1 MITAPSYNDALWR
14 PRPRDRADRDNKAM
28 GWNRKAWG
36 PVVLRPAPSDM
47 ARVALG
53 AVLGMGLSTV
63 MVWLAHQGT
72 WDLPLRLFAPLG
84 ATAVLLFAVPTS
96 PLAQPWSC
104 VVGNAVSALWALF
117 VLQWSPPDLA
127 PALAV
132 GGAIGCMLLTR
143 SLHPPGGAMA
153 LLTVLTPKASLAV
166 GWVLAFMPVGA
177 MTLALVLAATLY
189 HRATGRRYPHH
200 ADASPKADP
209 ADAEAAYA
217 GAAGAAQRLRLSHA
231 DLQALLL
238 RFDQENNLEAED
250 LAELLAA
257 AEEAAIEHRLGGVRC
272 AQLMTRDPVSCA
284 LDEDVQTVA
293 ARFRLHPAK
302 SLPVLD
308 ADGALAGTVSRAELF
323 EWLWLSP
330 LRPVEPAAKSSL
342 LNWLGQRLP
351 GKTRAAP
358 RLSEL
363 PQLVHAPELSVD
375 EDTPVGQLLDAL
387 ARHSVP
393 CIPLLSAGRL
403 TGLITRT
410 DLMKLLLQP
419 GK

>member
-1 MITAPSYNDALWR
+1 MWR
-14 PRPRDRADRDNKAM
+14 VAM
-28 GWNRKAWG
+28 GAI
-36 PVVLRPAPSDM
+36 V
-47 ARVALG
+47 
-53 AVLGMGLSTV
+53 GMGLATAL
-63 MVWLAHQGT
+63 VWLAHAGT

-104 VVGNAVSALWALF
+104 VAGNTVSALWALF
-117 VLQWSPPDLA
+117 VLQWSPPQLA

-153 LLTVLTPKASLAV
+153 LLTVLNAKASLAT
-166 GWVLAFMPVGA
+166 GWMLPFLPVGA
-177 MTLALVLAATLY
+177 LTLALVLAAVAF

-200 ADASPKADP
+200 ADTAPKAAP
-209 ADAEAAYA
+209 AATAHRHAS
-217 GAAGAAQRLRLSHA
+217 RLGLSHA
-231 DLQALLL
+231 DLEALLL
-238 RFDQENNLEAED
+238 RFDQENNLEAD
-250 LAELLAA
+250 
-257 AEEAAIEHRLGGVRC
+257 EETAIEHRLGGVRC
-272 AQLMTRDPVSCA
+272 AQLMTRDPVSCSM
-284 LDEDVQTVA
+284 DDDVHAVA
-293 ARFRLHPAK
+293 ARFRAHPAK

-308 ADGALAGTVSRAELF
+308 ADGSLAGTVSRAELF
-323 EWLWLSP
+323 EWLWTSP
-330 LRPVEPAAKSSL
+330 LRPVEPAAKPSL
-342 LNWLGQRLP
+342 LHWLGQRLP

-363 PQLVHAPELSVD
+363 PQLVHAPELSVE

-393 CIPLLSAGRL
+393 CIPVLSEGRL

-410 DLMKLLLQP
+410 DLMRLLLNAR
-419 GK
+419 

>member
-1 MITAPSYNDALWR
+1 
-14 PRPRDRADRDNKAM
+14 M

-36 PVVLRPAPSDM
+36 PVVPRPAPADM
-47 ARVALG
+47 WRVAMG
-53 AVLGMGLSTV
+53 SIVGMGLATAL
-63 MVWLAHQGT
+63 VWLAHAGT

-104 VVGNAVSALWALF
+104 VVGNTVSALWALF
-117 VLQWSPPDLA
+117 VLQWSPPQLA

-153 LLTVLTPKASLAV
+153 LLTVLNAKASLAA
-166 GWVLAFMPVGA
+166 GWMLPFVPVGA
-177 MTLALVLAATLY
+177 LTLALVLAATAL

-200 ADASPKADP
+200 ADTAPKASPADS
-209 ADAEAAYA
+209 AHRHAS
-217 GAAGAAQRLRLSHA
+217 RLGLSHA
-231 DLQALLL
+231 DLEALLL
-238 RFDQENNLEAED
+238 RFGQENNLEADD

-257 AEEAAIEHRLGGVRC
+257 AEETAIEHRLGGVRC
-272 AQLMTRDPVSCA
+272 AQLMTRDPVSCS
-284 LDEDVQTVA
+284 LDDDVHAVD
-293 ARFRLHPAK
+293 ARFRAHPAK

-308 ADGALAGTVSRAELF
+308 ADGGLAGTVSRAELY
-323 EWLWLSP
+323 EWLWMSP
-330 LRPVEPAAKSSL
+330 VRPAESAAKPSL

-351 GKTRAAP
+351 GKNRAVP
-358 RLSEL
+358 LLSEL

-375 EDTPVGQLLDAL
+375 EDTPVGQLLNAL

-393 CIPLLSAGRL
+393 CIPVMREGRL

-410 DLMKLLLQP
+410 DLMRLLLQP
-419 GK
+419 GR

>member
-1 MITAPSYNDALWR
+1 MS
-14 PRPRDRADRDNKAM
+14 
-28 GWNRKAWG
+28 WNRKAWG

-53 AVLGMGLSTV
+53 AVLGMGLSTA

-84 ATAVLLFAVPTS
+84 ASAVLLFAVPTS

-104 VVGNAVSALWALF
+104 VVGNSVSALWALF

-166 GWVLAFMPVGA
+166 GWVLALMPVGA

-200 ADASPKADP
+200 ADALPKAAP
-209 ADAEAAYA
+209 ADA
-217 GAAGAAQRLRLSHA
+217 AQRHASRLGLSHA
-231 DLQALLL
+231 DLEALLL

-257 AEEAAIEHRLGGVRC
+257 AEETAIEHRLGGVRC
-272 AQLMTRDPVSCA
+272 AQLMTRAPVSCA
-284 LDEDVQTVA
+284 LNEDIQAVA

-308 ADGALAGTVSRAELF
+308 ADGALVGTVARAELF
-323 EWLWLSP
+323 EWLWMSP
-330 LRPVEPAAKSSL
+330 LRPVEAAAKPSL

-351 GKTRAAP
+351 GKAKAAP

-393 CIPLLSAGRL
+393 CIPVLSQGRL

-410 DLMKLLLQP
+410 DLMRLLLQP

>member
-1 MITAPSYNDALWR
+1 MWR
-14 PRPRDRADRDNKAM
+14 VVM
-28 GWNRKAWG
+28 GAT
-36 PVVLRPAPSDM
+36 V
-47 ARVALG
+47 
-53 AVLGMGLSTV
+53 GMGLATA
-63 MVWLAHQGT
+63 MVWVAHTGT

-104 VVGNAVSALWALF
+104 VAGNTVSALWALF
-117 VLQWSPPDLA
+117 VLQWSPPELA

-153 LLTVLTPKASLAV
+153 LLTVLNAKASLAT
-166 GWVLAFMPVGA
+166 GWMLPLVPVGA
-177 MTLALVLAATLY
+177 MTLGLVLAATAF

-200 ADASPKADP
+200 ADAAPRTVPTDAGRRP
-209 ADAEAAYA
+209 AS
-217 GAAGAAQRLRLSHA
+217 RLGLSHA
-231 DLQALLL
+231 DLEALLL
-238 RFDQENNLEAED
+238 RFGQENNLEADD

-257 AEEAAIEHRLGGVRC
+257 AEETAIEQRLQGVRC
-272 AQLMTRDPVSCA
+272 AQLMTRKPVSC
-284 LDEDVQTVA
+284 LLNDDVQAVA
-293 ARFRLHPAK
+293 ALFRAHPVK

-308 ADGALAGTVSRAELF
+308 ASGGLAGTVSRAELF
-323 EWLWLSP
+323 EWLWISP
-330 LRPVEPAAKSSL
+330 LRPVEPAMKPSL

-351 GKTRAAP
+351 GKARAAP

-375 EDTPVGQLLDAL
+375 EETPVGQLLDAL
-387 ARHSVP
+387 ARHSVTA
-393 CIPLLSAGRL
+393 IPVLHEGRL

-410 DLMKLLLQP
+410 DLMRLLLNAR
-419 GK
+419 

>member
-1 MITAPSYNDALWR
+1 MS
-14 PRPRDRADRDNKAM
+14 
-28 GWNRKAWG
+28 WNRKAWG
-36 PVVLRPAPSDM
+36 PVVLRPAPADM
-47 ARVALG
+47 ARVAIG
-53 AVLGMGLSTV
+53 AILGMGAATAL
-63 MVWLAHQGT
+63 VWLAHAGT

-84 ATAVLLFAVPTS
+84 ASAVLLFAVPTS

-104 VVGNAVSALWALF
+104 VVGNTVSALWALF
-117 VLQWSPPDLA
+117 VLQWSPPELA

-153 LLTVLTPKASLAV
+153 LLTVLNAKASLAA
-166 GWVLAFMPVGA
+166 GWSLAFVPVGA
-177 MTLALVLAATLY
+177 MTLGLVLAAALV
-189 HRATGRRYPHH
+189 HRLTGRRYPHH
-200 ADASPKADP
+200 ADTAPKAAP
-209 ADAEAAYA
+209 AAAA
-217 GAAGAAQRLRLSHA
+217 RHHASRLGLSQA
-231 DLQALLL
+231 DLEALLL
-238 RFDQENNLEAED
+238 RFGQENNLEADD

-257 AEEAAIEHRLGGVRC
+257 AEETAIEHRLGGVRC
-272 AQLMTRDPVSCA
+272 AQLMTHDPVTCA

-293 ARFRLHPAK
+293 ARFRTHPAK
-302 SLPVLD
+302 SLPVID
-308 ADGALAGTVSRAELF
+308 AEGGLAGTVSRAELF

-330 LRPVEPAAKSSL
+330 LRPAEPVAKPSL
-342 LNWLGQRLP
+342 LHWLGQRLP
-351 GKTRAAP
+351 GKASAAP

-393 CIPLLSAGRL
+393 SIPVLSEGRL

-410 DLMKLLLQP
+410 DLMRLLLNAR
-419 GK
+419 